1 MGIRDGASG
10 PRGGSQLHRGHQIEG
25 WTGESWSWTTA
36 PRAGFHSKFTEG
48 LQWGLR
54 AEVCVT
60 VVLVQRF
67 IPENHSVC
75 VQQKKKLSSTG
86 AEVKKT
92 LPTLSFSDS
101 CGRS

>member
-10 PRGGSQLHRGHQIEG
+10 PRGWSQLHRGDQIAG
-25 WTGESWSWTTA
+25 WTGESWSGTTA
-36 PRAGFHSKFTEG
+36 PRAGFHPWFTED

-67 IPENHSVC
+67 IPENHSQC
-75 VQQKKKLSSTG
+75 VSNKKRSSVALGLKLRR
-86 AEVKKT
+86 
-92 LPTLSFSDS
+92 LFQP
-101 CGRS
+101 